1 VAQATGN
8 DFMVANNVPPH
19 LTLSAIEARSV
30 DALVPAFESSKKDAS
45 LNSFSIA
52 ILLSLTHA

>member
-1 VAQATGN
+1 
-8 DFMVANNVPPH
+8 MVANNVPPH